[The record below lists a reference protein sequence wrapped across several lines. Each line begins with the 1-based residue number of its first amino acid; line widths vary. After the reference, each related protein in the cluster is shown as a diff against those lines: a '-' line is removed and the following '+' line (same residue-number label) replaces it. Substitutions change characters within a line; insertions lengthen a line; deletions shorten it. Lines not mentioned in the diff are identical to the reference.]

1 MSTATMAMMPFL
13 TLHARSLGIL
23 EMELGIV
30 FAVNAVFTISV
41 PTPAGILADKI
52 GNFKVRLYQ

>member
-1 MSTATMAMMPFL
+1 MPFL

-30 FAVNAVFTISV
+30 FAINAVFTIIV

-52 GNFKVRLYQ
+52 GNFKVRRC

>member
-1 MSTATMAMMPFL
+1 MTAISVMMPFL

-30 FAVNAVFTISV
+30 FAVNAVFIIIV
-41 PTPAGILADKI
+41 PTPAGILADRI
-52 GNFKVRLYQ
+52 GNFKVRRC